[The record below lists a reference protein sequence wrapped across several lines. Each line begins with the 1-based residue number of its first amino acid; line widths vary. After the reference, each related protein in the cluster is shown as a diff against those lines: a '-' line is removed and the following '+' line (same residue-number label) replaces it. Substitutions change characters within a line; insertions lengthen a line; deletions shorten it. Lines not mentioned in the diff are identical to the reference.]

1 MPPVRSLISFGL
13 TSLRSTLLKKKSS
26 LNVRLRHK
34 HYCSPSSFLHYLL
47 NMNSHYLAL
56 SSLITLFFFSTIL
69 PPSYCIDDE
78 RFVECS
84 RPFDCG
90 RIKNIPYPFLGG
102 DRPDYCG
109 FPAFKLTC
117 RDNEY
122 PIISFEELE
131 FRVLNINQ
139 SHYIMTIARSDLWN
153 IPCLPAPKF
162 IDTTLDFINF
172 DYHTPTDQNLT
183 LFFGCPS
190 EVSGLDGVNYFPC
203 GLDNTAIYFVN
214 ESLTGIH
221 ELFEKCHGNIGVPVL
236 GTALKNESLGLQ
248 NVLNQGFDVDYQ
260 NSWAITC
267 LGCEDSGGTCG
278 FNSSSHPFVCLCRD
292 GDRQPLFCS
301 SKYAYSFLLSLLD

>member
-1 MPPVRSLISFGL
+1 MGSLISFGL

-26 LNVRLRHK
+26 FNVRLRHK
-34 HYCSPSSFLHYLL
+34 HYCSPSFFLHYLL

-56 SSLITLFFFSTIL
+56 SSLITLFFFLTIL
-69 PPSYCIDDE
+69 TPSYCTAVE

-84 RPFDCG
+84 IPFDCG
-90 RIKNIPYPFLGG
+90 RIKNISYPFLGG

-109 FPAFKLTC
+109 FPEFKLTC

-153 IPCLPAPKF
+153 IPCLPPLKF
-162 IDTTLDFINF
+162 VDTTLDFNNF
-172 DYHTPTDQNLT
+172 DYQPTDQNLT
-183 LFFGCPS
+183 LFYGCRS
-190 EVSGLDGVNYFPC
+190 GVSGLDGANYFLC
-203 GLDNTAIYFVN
+203 GLNITAIYFVN
-214 ESLTGIH
+214 ESFTH
-221 ELFEKCHGNIGVPVL
+221 ELFGKCDGHIRVPVL

-248 NVLNQGFDVDYQ
+248 NVLNQGFDVDYH
-260 NSWAITC
+260 NSWAITY
-267 LGCEDSGGTCG
+267 LGCEASGGTCG
-278 FNSSSHPFVCLCRD
+278 FNSSSHPFLCLCRN

-301 SKYAYSFLLSLLD
+301 SKYACSFLFSLLD

>member
-1 MPPVRSLISFGL
+1 
-13 TSLRSTLLKKKSS
+13 
-26 LNVRLRHK
+26 
-34 HYCSPSSFLHYLL
+34 
-47 NMNSHYLAL
+47 MNSHYLSL
-56 SSLITLFFFSTIL
+56 SSLITLFFFLTIL
-69 PPSYCIDDE
+69 TPSYCTAVE

-84 RPFDCG
+84 IPFDCG
-90 RIKNIPYPFLGG
+90 RIKNISYPFLGG

-109 FPAFKLTC
+109 FPEFKLTC

-153 IPCLPAPKF
+153 IPCLPPLKF
-162 IDTTLDFINF
+162 VDTTLDFNNF
-172 DYHTPTDQNLT
+172 DYQPTDQNLT
-183 LFFGCPS
+183 LFYGCRS
-190 EVSGLDGVNYFPC
+190 GVSGLDGANYFLC
-203 GLDNTAIYFVN
+203 GLNNTAIYFVN
-214 ESLTGIH
+214 ESFTH
-221 ELFEKCHGNIGVPVL
+221 ELFGKCDGHIRVPVL

-248 NVLNQGFDVDYQ
+248 NVLNQGFDVDYH

-267 LGCEDSGGTCG
+267 LGCEASGGTCG

-301 SKYAYSFLLSLLD
+301 SKYACSFLVTFALG